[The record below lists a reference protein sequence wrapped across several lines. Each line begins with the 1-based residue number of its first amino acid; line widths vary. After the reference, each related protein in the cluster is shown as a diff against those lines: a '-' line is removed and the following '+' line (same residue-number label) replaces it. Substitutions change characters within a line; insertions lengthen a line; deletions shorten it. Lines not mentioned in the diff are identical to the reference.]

1 MVGNFVVGLGRHVK
15 GICEERHHVF
25 GRGISGPAFKEV
37 CRRLDGADL
46 VRDRGCNP
54 PVQPYLV
61 FPARGAAAALIE
73 AGSFRGVTNS
83 CSRPP

>member
-37 CRRLDGADL
+37 RRRLDGADL
-46 VRDRGCNP
+46 LRDRGCNP

-61 FPARGAAAALIE
+61 CPARGAAAALIE
-73 AGSFRGVTNS
+73 ADSFRGVT
-83 CSRPP
+83 CLRPP